1 MLLVALLKGENKVH
15 QPKTQPKVLK
25 RFYEMNCPDCG
36 SYKIKMVVS
45 NPDEYECINCKK
57 KIKIEKEEFTFK

>member
-1 MLLVALLKGENKVH
+1 MH